1 MIFRGKKRAAA
12 ARAEAAAAGQ
22 DEWRVRESRFHDD
35 REGQPLDIAGRV
47 AICPRGHPRAIPTR
61 FDRPLAELRCPECA
75 RSYPFP
81 QASAPP
87 AAEG

>member
-1 MIFRGKKRAAA
+1 MIFRRKRKDEAIEGAAW
-12 ARAEAAAAGQ
+12 Q
-22 DEWRVRESRFHDD
+22 VRESRFQDR

-61 FDRPLAELRCPECA
+61 FDRPVTELRCPECN

-81 QASAPP
+81 LTSQ
-87 AAEG
+87 